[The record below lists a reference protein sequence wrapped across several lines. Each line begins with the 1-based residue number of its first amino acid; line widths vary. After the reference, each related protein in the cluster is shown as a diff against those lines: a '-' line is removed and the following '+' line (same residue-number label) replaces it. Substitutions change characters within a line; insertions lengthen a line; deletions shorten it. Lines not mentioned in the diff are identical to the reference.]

1 MVGKSANC
9 GGAVSGWELGKPGK
23 ISEEGGSFSMDNKKD
38 FSRREFLRD
47 SAVGGAGLALVT
59 GLAPARVLGANDRI
73 RVGALGTGERAQ
85 YLMTLFKAVPSTEVV
100 AVCDVYEPHRDLGLR
115 IAGPDA
121 KAYVDYRE
129 VLDLKDVDA
138 VIIGAPDHWHKT
150 MLVDAVRAGK
160 DVYCEKPIMHSIE
173 QGVEMVR
180 AVEETR
186 RVVQTGMQQRSWNH
200 YQLGKHLVD
209 SGKLGRV
216 TFVHTYWYQN
226 YYTPRGWNELP
237 AIDTSRLDWKKFLGE
252 APDQPFTPEKFVWWR
267 FFWDFGGGILTD
279 LLTHWIDVIQWYMGE
294 PAPKTASATGDLYLM
309 KWQCPDTIT
318 AVYEFPGDFVVTYT
332 GAMNSGIDDGGIE
345 FRGSAATMKIDR
357 SHLAVYPEGAKF
369 VPGQLAPEPEI
380 FVRSEGDGTVDHVR
394 NFLECMRSRKTPN
407 APIQAGFEAART
419 SWIGNMALRRGM
431 KVAWDASRN
440 RALS

>member
-1 MVGKSANC
+1 
-9 GGAVSGWELGKPGK
+9 
-23 ISEEGGSFSMDNKKD
+23 MDNKKD

-73 RVGALGTGERAQ
+73 RVGALGAGERAQ

-100 AVCDVYEPHRDLGLR
+100 AVCDVYEPHRDVGLR

-226 YYTPRGWNELP
+226 YYTPSGWNELP
-237 AIDTSRLDWKKFLGE
+237 AIDTSKLDWKNFLGE

-380 FVRSEGDGTVDHVR
+380 FVRSEGDGTVDHVM